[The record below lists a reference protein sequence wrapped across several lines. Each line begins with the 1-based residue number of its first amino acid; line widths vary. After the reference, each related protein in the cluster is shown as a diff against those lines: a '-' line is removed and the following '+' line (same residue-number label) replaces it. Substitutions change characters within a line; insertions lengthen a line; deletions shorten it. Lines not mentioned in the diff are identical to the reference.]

1 MIPLVLGTSTKRCGK
16 PQGLT
21 RPAWHTISEACNRTI
36 LWLCSRQGAA
46 WPVALRHNLA
56 MLRYEPAWWFE
67 YSINCGVTV
76 EFAWSFWT
84 HVNNWALDADVESVE
99 IDGPF
104 VAGARGVTNSKSS
117 GRIEWQIVEA
127 QAGRAVI
134 EFPLSGALG
143 RFFWAFEET
152 VGGVRITQR
161 CALEGPQATAYAK
174 RFGPSLEAG
183 IPAGMKKLCITMEG
197 AARTR

>member
-1 MIPLVLGTSTKRCGK
+1 MQGSWWFESGEGSQERLMFHGMLWTYRSSSTVSLPC
-16 PQGLT
+16 LNDVT
-21 RPAWHTISEACNRTI
+21 RTI
-36 LWLCSRQGAA
+36 LLLSSRLDAA

-56 MLRYEPAWWFE
+56 MLRHEPAWWFE

-84 HVNNWALDADVESVE
+84 NVNNWALDADVESVE

-134 EFPLSGALG
+134 EFPRG
-143 RFFWAFEET
+143 R
-152 VGGVRITQR
+152 RIS
-161 CALEGPQATAYAK
+161 K
-174 RFGPSLEAG
+174 
-183 IPAGMKKLCITMEG
+183 
-197 AARTR
+197 